1 MLVTEAISA
10 DLSIVRISTIGGID
24 DLEQGW
30 NELAGGVP
38 FRRREWLETWWRHYQ
53 RPGMELFIV
62 ALRDAAGE
70 LVGLAPWHL
79 RRSPLSGRVLCFLGS
94 GEVCSDYLTVLA
106 APDYEELVARRLA
119 DWLAHEAR
127 ELWDLIEL
135 DGIEQDDPVV
145 HALSGE
151 LAAQGCIIHQRERIG
166 AWRLELSADWKSYM
180 ARLSKSR
187 RGGVRTLEKRHF
199 ETGRAVMRSAESETD
214 VARGLAILHELHQR
228 RRASLG
234 DAGCFASPQFAGFL
248 AEAAERFH
256 RLGQLRLQWIELDGR
271 PVAAEFDLSSTET
284 VYHYQSGIDP
294 DVMQEK
300 PGWLMQ
306 ISALRAAI
314 EERFR
319 WFDFLRGDEPYKSW
333 WRAER
338 RSLFEVR
345 IVARRRGARLRHR
358 LWTASVRGKACL
370 RGLSAWMQRR
380 RAKNQGRSETAAD

>member
-10 DLSIVRISTIGGID
+10 DLSVAKISTAAGVDEIALD
-24 DLEQGW
+24 WDR
-30 NELAGGVP
+30 LAGDVP
-38 FRRREWLETWWRHYQ
+38 FRRREWLETWWRHYLQ
-53 RPGMELFIV
+53 PGMELFIV
-62 ALRDAAGE
+62 ALRDADGE

-79 RRSPLSGRVLCFLGS
+79 KRSALSGRVLCFLGS

-106 APDYEELVARRLA
+106 APGQEQLVARRLA
-119 DWLAHEAR
+119 DWLGDEAR

-135 DGIEQDDPVV
+135 DGIELGDPLV
-145 HALSGE
+145 HAMSEE
-151 LAAQGCIIHQRERIG
+151 LAAQGCVVHRRERLG
-166 AWRLELSADWKSYM
+166 AWRLELPADWKSYL

-199 ETGRAVMRSAESETD
+199 ETGRAMLRTAQSGVE

-234 DAGCFASPQFAGFL
+234 DAGCFASPRFARFL

-256 RLGQLRLQWIELDGR
+256 ELGQLRLQWLELDGR
-271 PVAAEFDLSSTET
+271 PVAAEFDLNSADTI
-284 VYHYQSGIDP
+284 YHYQSGIDP
-294 DVMQEK
+294 DAMQDK
-300 PGWLMQ
+300 PGWLVQ
-306 ISALRAAI
+306 IGALRTAI
-314 EERFR
+314 EEGFR

-345 IVARRRGARLRHR
+345 IVARRRSARLRHR
-358 LWTASVRGKACL
+358 VWIAGVHTKTWL
-370 RGLSAWMQRR
+370 REIAAWARR
-380 RAKNQGRSETAAD
+380 RWAKNRGRNDAAAD